1 MTHLLD
7 VYETGNQEITHGP
20 IAHLLGFCQIVIL
33 YVNAM
38 VMNLSI
44 ILCLKFTILC
54 KNAMHSVL
62 CKMWHFTD
70 MWQILALPHDFT
82 QTGGLSL

>member
-44 ILCLKFTILC
+44 TFNSKKNWQNKTHIFLYMHYVIYILRVT
-54 KNAMHSVL
+54 
-62 CKMWHFTD
+62 
-70 MWQILALPHDFT
+70 LPCCNKCMVFVK
-82 QTGGLSL
+82 SLPTF